1 MKTLNIEIFDH
12 DSEVE
17 VAHKINTMELHN
29 WMSHLTYIHKELNNL
44 LEFYRSQTVEKRI
57 ELEKIYEAFE
67 IKQVDNGVILRHLL
81 EFKESRN
88 KVSECEDMQCDMSF
102 IQEHEKCRRM
112 YLYHI
117 EKYRKIKDLFFKEL
131 QGKTTSKLITG

>member
-1 MKTLNIEIFDH
+1 MKTLNIEIYDH

-57 ELEKIYEAFE
+57 ALENINQAFE
-67 IKQVDNGVILRHLL
+67 IKQVDNEVILRHLHQ
-81 EFKESRN
+81 FKESRSR
-88 KVSECEDMQCDMSF
+88 VAECEDMQCDMSF

-117 EKYRKIKDLFFKEL
+117 EKYRKIKDSFFKQL
-131 QGKTTSKLITG
+131 QRKVSSKLVNA